1 MEIPVRIVL
10 VEPTHPGNIGAVA
23 RAMKTMGLADLALVR
38 PRRFP
43 DDEALARAS
52 GADDVLA
59 AARVCESLAEA
70 ISDCGF
76 VVGTS
81 ARLRAL
87 PCPVVNPRRCAELIV
102 GRLRATQTAVVMGTE
117 SSGLTNE
124 QMAHCRYLVNIPAS
138 AEYSS
143 LNLAMATQVICYELR
158 MAVLGVKGGDVI
170 ETRGDA
176 PATAGEL
183 EGLHAHLE
191 RVLDGTGFF
200 NPDHPKTLRLRLRRL
215 FHRAELDRTEVNI
228 LRGALAA
235 LDPERRRRDEP
246 KE

>member
-23 RAMKTMGLADLALVR
+23 RAMKTMGLAELALVR

-43 DDEALARAS
+43 DEQAIARAS

-59 AARVCESLAEA
+59 AARVCDSLIEA
-70 ISDCGF
+70 IGDCGF

-87 PCPVVNPRRCAELIV
+87 PCPIIDPRRCA
-102 GRLRATQTAVVMGTE
+102 RLVAENAAATQCAIVMGTE

-124 QMAHCRYLVNIPAS
+124 QMALCRYLVNIPAN
-138 AEYSS
+138 AAYSS
-143 LNLAMATQVICYELR
+143 LNLAMATQIICYELR
-158 MAVLGVKGGDVI
+158 MAMLA
-170 ETRGDA
+170 DA
-176 PATAGEL
+176 PARAADLRHADTPATAREL
-183 EGLHAHLE
+183 EGLHEHLE

-200 NPDHPKTLRLRLRRL
+200 NPEHPTTLRLRLRRL

-228 LRGALAA
+228 LRGAFAA
-235 LDPERRRRDEP
+235 LDPQRRRRQ
-246 KE
+246 